1 MRRSINLFCLAFF
14 STMTLFLFMLDLPS
28 CEAGYERYAG
38 AHPLEILHKD
48 ACVREK
54 FESILGDNYQ
64 TFLRNLK
71 VARRLVLV
79 NGWLVS
85 DGKAQYDRGGNSAI
99 FCLDIYSGNVYAA
112 VFSKGII
119 VHYYG
124 ADSLADL
131 PEPVTQWALHR
142 ALLADPFHSN
152 SIWTR
157 GRL

>member
-1 MRRSINLFCLAFF
+1 MRKRLKFVWPAFF
-14 STMTLFLFMLDLPS
+14 ITIAISMCMLDLPS

-38 AHPLEILHKD
+38 SHPLEILHKD

-54 FESILGDNYQ
+54 FQSVLGDHYQ
-64 TFLRNLK
+64 TFLRNLE
-71 VARRLVLV
+71 VSRRLVLI

-85 DGKAQYDRGGNSAI
+85 DGRAQDNHGDNSAI
-99 FCLDIYSGNVYAA
+99 FCLDICSGKAYAA

-124 ADSLADL
+124 ADSLRDL

-142 ALLADPFHSN
+142 ALLADPFHSG
-152 SIWTR
+152 SIWTK